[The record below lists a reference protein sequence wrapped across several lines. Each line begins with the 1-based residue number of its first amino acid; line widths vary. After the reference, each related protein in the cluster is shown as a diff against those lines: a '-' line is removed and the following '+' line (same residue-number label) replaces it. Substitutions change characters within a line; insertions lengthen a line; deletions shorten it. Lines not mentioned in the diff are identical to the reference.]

1 MPPKPRLCNQVRIE
15 PLQTDPILRN
25 FRAIPARA
33 LRDVPEVLAPFL
45 ADAGLGGE
53 EEARTL
59 CQRFSFGA
67 KATEASKVAS
77 GGYRDLAAP
86 QSLGSFCVTVKDQ
99 PEESQSKPEPQPAS
113 VPKDAEKARGPR
125 GAAARR
131 AAQAATEAALVPGA
145 ILELTAE
152 DGREISKALKSCVEL
167 RSWMQEASERADVL
181 SASFLAYAAESSPD
195 ALESWG
201 TLLRNSLEE
210 AGMATYLSEDES
222 LEALAQKGAVQLVK
236 HGLLRVRQKVSEVG
250 DPVWAFLPEDQEWHP
265 AVVEDILPS
274 GRLKLI
280 FIEYGKPQEASQE
293 EIRAL
298 TDVADEGDGIGGEGE
313 CEMCERDLKLT
324 FHHLIPKDKH
334 PTYLGKRLP
343 NGVEGE
349 PTRSFLNS
357 YGLMICRQCH
367 NTVHSIA
374 SNEVL
379 AIEYNSLQKLLTH
392 PVIQRWIEFAKRR
405 KASSG
410 KSR

>member
-1 MPPKPRLCNQVRIE
+1 MLSREDSAMFTRARDLDATVRSF
-15 PLQTDPILRN
+15 L
-25 FRAIPARA
+25 AKA
-33 LRDVPEVLAPFL
+33 LAEADAEDVPEVLAPFL

-53 EEARTL
+53 EARTL
-59 CQRFSFGA
+59 CQRFAISG
-67 KATEASKVAS
+67 KAAIPSKMAS

-86 QSLGSFCVTVKDQ
+86 QSLGSLCVTVKDQ
-99 PEESQSKPEPQPAS
+99 AEELQPEPQPAS
-113 VPKDAEKARGPR
+113 LPKEPEKARGPR

-201 TLLRNSLEE
+201 MLLRNSLEE
-210 AGMATYLSEDES
+210 AGIATYLSEDEN
-222 LEALAQKGAVQLVK
+222 LGALAQKGAVQLVK

-265 AVVEDILPS
+265 AVVDDILPS

-280 FIEYGKPQEASQE
+280 FIEYGKPQEAKQE
-293 EIRAL
+293 EVRAL
-298 TDVADEGDGIGGEGE
+298 TEVADEGDAGEGE

>member
-1 MPPKPRLCNQVRIE
+1 
-15 PLQTDPILRN
+15 
-25 FRAIPARA
+25 
-33 LRDVPEVLAPFL
+33 
-45 ADAGLGGE
+45 
-53 EEARTL
+53 
-59 CQRFSFGA
+59 
-67 KATEASKVAS
+67 
-77 GGYRDLAAP
+77 
-86 QSLGSFCVTVKDQ
+86 
-99 PEESQSKPEPQPAS
+99 
-113 VPKDAEKARGPR
+113 
-125 GAAARR
+125 
-131 AAQAATEAALVPGA
+131 
-145 ILELTAE
+145 
-152 DGREISKALKSCVEL
+152 
-167 RSWMQEASERADVL
+167 MQEASERADVL

-201 TLLRNSLEE
+201 MLLRNSLEE
-210 AGMATYLSEDES
+210 AGIATYLSEDEN
-222 LEALAQKGAVQLVK
+222 LGALAQKGAVQLVK

-265 AVVEDILPS
+265 AVVDDILPS

-280 FIEYGKPQEASQE
+280 FIEYGKPQEAKQE
-293 EIRAL
+293 EVRAL
-298 TDVADEGDGIGGEGE
+298 TEVADEGDAGEGE

>member
-1 MPPKPRLCNQVRIE
+1 MDLDALLSAKPIADLDETVRSF
-15 PLQTDPILRN
+15 LAQ
-25 FRAIPARA
+25 A
-33 LRDVPEVLAPFL
+33 LKEADAEDVPEVLAPFL

-67 KATEASKVAS
+67 KATVASKVAS

-86 QSLGSFCVTVKDQ
+86 QSLGSLCVTVKDQ
-99 PEESQSKPEPQPAS
+99 PEESQPEPQQPQPAS
-113 VPKDAEKARGPR
+113 VPKDAEKAR

-222 LEALAQKGAVQLVK
+222 LGALAQKGALQLVK
-236 HGLLRVRQKVSEVG
+236 HGLLRVTQKVSEVG

-280 FIEYGKPQEASQE
+280 FIEYGKPQEAKQDE
-293 EIRAL
+293 VRAL
-298 TDVADEGDGIGGEGE
+298 TDVADEGDGIAGEGE

-349 PTRSFLNS
+349 PSRSFLNS

-379 AIEYNSLQKLLTH
+379 AIQYNSLQKLLTH